1 MNLEDWL
8 SALSAEIGTDDFVFD
23 NNAIHTVLDLAR
35 DAAHTVARPAA
46 PLTTFLVGIAVGRGL
61 PLGEVAAWAT
71 ALAVGTPDAGPSAP
85 AASGGPT
92 PAPAAEELPADD
104 DSPER

>member
-1 MNLEDWL
+1 MDLDDWL
-8 SALSAEIGTDDFVFD
+8 SALAAEIGTEDLTFD

-46 PLTTFLVGIAVGRGL
+46 PLTTFLVGVAVGRGA
-61 PLGEVAAWAT
+61 PLGAVAARAT
-71 ALAVGTPDAGPSAP
+71 SLAMGSDDADNHEDIAP
-85 AASGGPT
+85 
-92 PAPAAEELPADD
+92 DD

>member
-1 MNLEDWL
+1 MDLDEWL
-8 SALSAEIGTDDFVFD
+8 AALAAEIGTEDFAFD

-46 PLTTFLVGIAVGRGL
+46 PLTTFLVGVAVGRGA
-61 PLGEVAAWAT
+61 PLGAVAAQAT
-71 ALAVGTPDAGPSAP
+71 ALAIGRQDEPAGAAAAP
-85 AASGGPT
+85 AADLEDVP
-92 PAPAAEELPADD
+92 PDD